1 MAETKKEKLDQILTK
16 FMQVGQIKA
25 CGVVSTEG
33 LLITSRMPPEMNE
46 RIVGA
51 LCSTIIASAETAS
64 SQMGTGEVS
73 EVTVRTQQGTLLL
86 KPAGKKALVIAL
98 AEVEAQIGLI
108 TVEIELRAKQVQEI
122 LEEV

>member
-1 MAETKKEKLDQILTK
+1 MGETKKQKLDQILAK

-73 EVTVRTQQGTLLL
+73 EVSVRTQAGTLLL

-98 AEVEAQIGLI
+98 AEIEAQIGLI
-108 TVEIELRAKQVQEI
+108 TVEIEMRAKQVQEI

>member
-1 MAETKKEKLDQILTK
+1 MAETKKQKLDNVLTK
-16 FMQVGQIKA
+16 FMQVGQVPLVA
-25 CGVVSTEG
+25 VVSKEG
-33 LLITSRMPPEMNE
+33 LLITSRMPPHMND

-73 EVTVRTQQGTLLL
+73 EVNVKTEHGTLLL
-86 KPAGKKALVIAL
+86 KPAGDKALLVAL
-98 AEVEAQIGLI
+98 AEAEAQLGLI
-108 TVEIELRAKQVQEI
+108 MVEIDLRAKQVQEI

>member
-25 CGVVSTEG
+25 CGIVSTEG

-64 SQMGTGEVS
+64 SQMGTGDVS
-73 EVTVRTQQGTLLL
+73 EVSVRTAEGTLLL
-86 KPAGKKALVIAL
+86 KPAGEKALVIAL

>member
-1 MAETKKEKLDQILTK
+1 MVETKKVKLDQILTK

-64 SQMGTGEVS
+64 SQMGTGNVS
-73 EVTVRTQQGTLLL
+73 EVSVRTAEGTLLL
-86 KPAGKKALVIAL
+86 KPAGEKALVIAL

>member
-1 MAETKKEKLDQILTK
+1 MVETKKVKLDQILTK

-64 SQMGTGEVS
+64 SQMGTGDVS
-73 EVTVRTQQGTLLL
+73 EVSVRTAEGTLLL
-86 KPAGKKALVIAL
+86 KPAGEKALVIAL

>member
-1 MAETKKEKLDQILTK
+1 MAETKKVKLDQILTK

-73 EVTVRTQQGTLLL
+73 EVSVRTQQGTLLL

-98 AEVEAQIGLI
+98 AEIEAQIGLI
-108 TVEIELRAKQVQEI
+108 TVEIEMRAKQVQEI

>member
-1 MAETKKEKLDQILTK
+1 MVETKKEKLDQILTK
-16 FMQVGQIKA
+16 FMLVGQIKA

-64 SQMGTGEVS
+64 SQMGTGDVNEVS
-73 EVTVRTQQGTLLL
+73 VRTAQGTLLL
-86 KPAGKKALVIAL
+86 KPAGGKALVIAL

-108 TVEIELRAKQVQEI
+108 TVEIEMRAKEVQEI